1 MGQLGLEE
9 IQALLATNTTNGIP
23 RTKQFGPLRTYDQ
36 EMRCA
41 SRGCGSP
48 TYFMLNGISYCW
60 PHVVWRM
67 NEMLT
72 PEEELQELTNEEREF
87 WKRNGRLFSY
97 EESSV

>member
-1 MGQLGLEE
+1 
-9 IQALLATNTTNGIP
+9 
-23 RTKQFGPLRTYDQ
+23 
-36 EMRCA
+36 
-41 SRGCGSP
+41 
-48 TYFMLNGISYCW
+48 
-60 PHVVWRM
+60 M